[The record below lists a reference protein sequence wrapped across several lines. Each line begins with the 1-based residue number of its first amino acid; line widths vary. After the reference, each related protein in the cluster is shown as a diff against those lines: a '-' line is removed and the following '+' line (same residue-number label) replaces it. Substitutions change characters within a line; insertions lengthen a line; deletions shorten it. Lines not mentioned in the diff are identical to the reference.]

1 MPDIKKFPNIIEAM
15 KYLEPGHLLTQ
26 CLERDG
32 VAINYQSNMPVSM
45 PDGRIALL
53 CPSPNP
59 NYYRGEN
66 GVYPSCKSSLYRI
79 AKRED
84 QICALAKTYEF
95 MCFLLTLGEVQSYL
109 YHNLW
114 YDPWA
119 IAQHYEFATPMID
132 LTHEIAVAAF
142 FATHRYDRVTKSYQ
156 LMREG
161 VGQIR
166 WIIQPPM
173 MPQDPNLCP
182 IGVQPFSRPS
192 NQYGYGYW
200 IPEDDDFK
208 NHSELIQFEQDYQVN
223 YRLKNAMTG
232 PETMY
237 FPNEKIAQMASIIK
251 NENVITNHAID
262 VFIQDIEDGNTYIT
276 PSPSKEEILDILK
289 QRGVFLVDAPVICP
303 EAIPTRPNPFK
314 IDRKLVLTPAY
325 KNK

>member
-1 MPDIKKFPNIIEAM
+1 
-15 KYLEPGHLLTQ
+15 
-26 CLERDG
+26 
-32 VAINYQSNMPVSM
+32 MPVSM

-156 LMREG
+156 LMREALVRSAG
-161 VGQIR
+161 HPAADV
-166 WIIQPPM
+166 
-173 MPQDPNLCP
+173 PQDDLCP
-182 IGVQPFSRPS
+182 LGVQPFPAPS

-223 YRLKNAMTG
+223 YRLKTAMTG

-237 FPNEKIAQMASIIK
+237 FPNEKIAQMALIIK
-251 NENVITNHAID
+251 NENVITNCAID
-262 VFIQDIEDGNTYIT
+262 TFIQDITDGNSYIT
-276 PSPSKEEILDILK
+276 PAPSRDEILDILK
-289 QRGVFLVDAPVICP
+289 QKGVFLVDAPVICP
-303 EAIPTRPNPFK
+303 EAIPTRTNPFK